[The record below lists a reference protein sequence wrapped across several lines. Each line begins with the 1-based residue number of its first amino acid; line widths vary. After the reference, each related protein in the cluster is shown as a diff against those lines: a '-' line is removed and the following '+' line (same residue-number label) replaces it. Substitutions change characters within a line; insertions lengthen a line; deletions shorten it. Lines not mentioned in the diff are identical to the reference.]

1 MTKHIIV
8 PFDGSSAS
16 VRAHGVATA
25 LAARLGDCELEL
37 LAVVADACDARE
49 IRENAAHRCLHE
61 PVIVV
66 WRDDP
71 AAVIAGSANARD
83 AIVCMATHGRGRTAA
98 LLGSVAKDVLR
109 RSHEPLILVGPECE
123 RDWLHEPA
131 HVLTCWAGVES
142 SAILPHAKCWA
153 ERLGA
158 ELWLEL
164 VFHPLD
170 ALAAEHPDAV
180 LASAKELLGS
190 ARVHRRSDASGYP
203 AGAIVAIARGLP
215 ATLIAMT
222 THARTGVVRTVLGSV
237 AMDVVRH
244 APCPVLVVKG
254 C

>member
-25 LAARLGDCELEL
+25 LAARLGDCDLEL
-37 LAVVADACDARE
+37 LAVVADACEARQ
-49 IRENAAHRCLHE
+49 IRENAARRCLHE

-71 AAVIAGSANARD
+71 AAVIAGSAHARD

-98 LLGSVAKDVLR
+98 LLGSVATDVLAR
-109 RSHEPLILVGPECE
+109 ARGPLLLVGPACE

-131 HVLTCWAGVES
+131 HVLAGWAGMES
-142 SAILPHAKCWA
+142 AAILPHAKEWA
-153 ERLGA
+153 DRLDG
-158 ELWLEL
+158 ELWLDL

-170 ALAAEHPDAV
+170 VVTAENPNAQFAPAV
-180 LASAKELLGS
+180 EVLGPGGVHLRSEAS
-190 ARVHRRSDASGYP
+190 SDP
-203 AGAIVAIARGLP
+203 AGALVASARELP
-215 ATLIAMT
+215 ASLVALT
-222 THARTGVVRTVLGSV
+222 THARTGAGRAVLGSV

-254 C
+254 